1 MLRRLLSRQQR
12 GEQGESRAR
21 HHLER
26 AGLHFRAA
34 NVRFRFGELD
44 LIMDEG
50 DTLVFVE
57 VRVRSHAQFGGAAG
71 SVDQRKQRRLFSAA
85 SAYLAANPTLAQRN
99 CRFDIVAIN
108 GPAETQLEW
117 LRNAFTAD
125 DLGLG
130 QWR

>member
-57 VRVRSHAQFGGAAG
+57 VRVRSHAAG
-71 SVDQRKQRRLFSAA
+71 SADHRKQRRLSSPA

-99 CRFDIVAIN
+99 CRFDIVATN

-125 DLGLG
+125 DLGPR